1 MSQVSKRILPKAIEE
16 RLFENLW
23 ETFASINNTNQAKLF
38 LQDFLSPTEKVM
50 FAKRIAIAILLKKNY
65 DFRSISFLLK
75 VSTTTINNIYRLI
88 KLKSKSYNL
97 LIEKYNRK
105 KATKEL
111 FHELERYFY
120 RLNPGK
126 HFLEEDAI
134 KARLGHRRN
143 MF

>member
-1 MSQVSKRILPKAIEE
+1 MSQVSKRILPKVIEE

-23 ETFASINNTNQAKLF
+23 ETFASINNTNQVKLF

-65 DFRSISFLLK
+65 DFRSISSLLK
-75 VSTTTINNIYRLI
+75 VSTTTMNNIYKLLN
-88 KLKSKSYNL
+88 LKSKSYNL
-97 LIEKYNRK
+97 LIEKYNKRK
-105 KATKEL
+105 ITKEL
-111 FHELERYFY
+111 FQELERYFY

-134 KARLGHRRN
+134 KAKLGHKRN
-143 MF
+143 VF